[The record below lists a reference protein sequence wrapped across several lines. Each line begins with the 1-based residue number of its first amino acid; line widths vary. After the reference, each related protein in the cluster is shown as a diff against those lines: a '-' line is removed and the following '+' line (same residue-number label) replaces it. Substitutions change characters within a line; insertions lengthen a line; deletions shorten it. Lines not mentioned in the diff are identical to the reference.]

1 MENNLNFDSDEY
13 FGLGQTAF
21 IVKLQNPSVAESL
34 RLLFDVG
41 GLNKL
46 LLNIGNLKYPT
57 PATSV
62 GSTISLESLSKTT
75 IANPIKIKNIL
86 YRVTSGNSI
95 DQFGKQPFDFVTSN
109 IDGQIFRGGDVQPNF
124 LKRNWLFTN
133 NEMVEIQGDL
143 TIDSTTGLIIG
154 LEPQTN
160 IECTFILK

>member
-1 MENNLNFDSDEY
+1 MDNNLNFDKDEY

-21 IVKLQNPSVAESL
+21 IVKLQNSSVNESL
-34 RLLFDVG
+34 KILFDAD

-46 LLNIGNLKYPT
+46 LLNIGGLKIPT
-57 PATSV
+57 PADSV
-62 GSTISLESLSKTT
+62 GSSVSTLSLANTTIS
-75 IANPIKIKNIL
+75 NPIEVKSIL
-86 YRVTSGNSI
+86 YRVTTGSAES
-95 DQFGKQPFDFVTSN
+95 QFGKQPFDFVKSN

-124 LKRNWLFTN
+124 LKRNWMFTN
-133 NEMVEIQGDL
+133 DEMVEIQGDL